1 MIRVNLLPHRE
12 EKRKRRQQQFLGLAV
27 FSRRRSAL
35 VVAGAVWFFL
45 DQQVQQQQANVA
57 YMKGE
62 IAKLDKQ
69 IEEIRKIR
77 EETASLLAKKQV
89 VEGLQSN
96 RSEPVQLLDQLLR
109 QLPEGIYLKAVKQ
122 TGVKVNVLGYA
133 QSNAR
138 VSTLMR
144 NLGASPYLENPEL
157 VEIKAV
163 LLDNNPNKR
172 VNEFSMNISVKRAKA
187 EDAGGKGARTPA
199 GAASRRGPRNEPAR
213 RTADARPEAAGKL
226 AVADQDRRLRPRLP
240 RHPGRPRSSCSGR
253 ARTRPSRPGASRS
266 TSRRQAF
273 LEKKKLAVNLEAY
286 KQQRAEIEQS
296 FGALLKQLPNKSE
309 MDALLID
316 INQAGLGR
324 GLAFELFKP
333 SQTEN
338 FTEFYAELPVNL
350 KVTGNYH
357 DLGAFASDVAKM
369 PRIVLLTDLKVDP
382 PSKEGTLS
390 LEAVAKTYRY
400 LDEEEIAKQRK
411 AAKDKASKAKGA
423 KK

>member
-12 EKRKRRQQQFLGLAV
+12 EKRKRRQQQFIGILVFSLLLGLVA
-27 FSRRRSAL
+27 
-35 VVAGAVWFFL
+35 AGAVWFFL

-62 IAKLDKQ
+62 IGKLDKQ

-109 QLPEGIYLKAVKQ
+109 QLPEGIYLKAIKQ
-122 TGVKVNVLGYA
+122 AGVKVNVIGYA

-187 EDAGGKGARTPA
+187 EEGKSAARAPA
-199 GAASRRGPRNEPAR
+199 GAA
-213 RTADARPEAAGKL
+213 T
-226 AVADQDRRLRPRLP
+226 
-240 RHPGRPRSSCSGR
+240 
-253 ARTRPSRPGASRS
+253 
-266 TSRRQAF
+266 
-273 LEKKKLAVNLEAY
+273 
-286 KQQRAEIEQS
+286 
-296 FGALLKQLPNKSE
+296 
-309 MDALLID
+309 
-316 INQAGLGR
+316 
-324 GLAFELFKP
+324 
-333 SQTEN
+333 
-338 FTEFYAELPVNL
+338 
-350 KVTGNYH
+350 
-357 DLGAFASDVAKM
+357 
-369 PRIVLLTDLKVDP
+369 
-382 PSKEGTLS
+382 
-390 LEAVAKTYRY
+390 
-400 LDEEEIAKQRK
+400 
-411 AAKDKASKAKGA
+411 GA

>member
-1 MIRVNLLPHRE
+1 MIRINLLPHRE
-12 EKRKRRQQQFLGLAV
+12 EKRKRRQQQFIGIFVFSLLLGLVA
-27 FSRRRSAL
+27 
-35 VVAGAVWFFL
+35 AGAVWFFL

-109 QLPEGIYLKAVKQ
+109 QLPEGIYLKAIKQ
-122 TGVKVNVLGYA
+122 AGVKVNVIGYA

-187 EDAGGKGARTPA
+187 EDGKGAAKAPA
-199 GAASRRGPRNEPAR
+199 GGAA
-213 RTADARPEAAGKL
+213 
-226 AVADQDRRLRPRLP
+226 
-240 RHPGRPRSSCSGR
+240 
-253 ARTRPSRPGASRS
+253 
-266 TSRRQAF
+266 
-273 LEKKKLAVNLEAY
+273 
-286 KQQRAEIEQS
+286 
-296 FGALLKQLPNKSE
+296 
-309 MDALLID
+309 
-316 INQAGLGR
+316 
-324 GLAFELFKP
+324 
-333 SQTEN
+333 
-338 FTEFYAELPVNL
+338 
-350 KVTGNYH
+350 
-357 DLGAFASDVAKM
+357 
-369 PRIVLLTDLKVDP
+369 
-382 PSKEGTLS
+382 
-390 LEAVAKTYRY
+390 
-400 LDEEEIAKQRK
+400 
-411 AAKDKASKAKGA
+411 GA